1 MYFKE
6 VFGKLD
12 IEFLYSLCGEVKGYI
27 YMCVCV
33 YVVCMYICCMCVYIY
48 TYMYV

>member
-27 YMCVCV
+27 YMCV

-48 TYMYV
+48 TYIYV